1 MRDAVSVPPP
11 VSAAQRSVLYAVR
24 RRGEATVADVA
35 SMLDMTA
42 SGARQ
47 HLGALADAGLLE
59 AGDAARAPA
68 STGAPSGPTAS
79 HRRPSRCS
87 PGPTAS

>member
-1 MRDAVSVPPP
+1 MSVPPP
-11 VSAAQRSVLYAVR
+11 VTAAQRSVLYAVR

-35 SMLDMTA
+35 EMLDMTP

-47 HLGALADAGLLE
+47 HLTGLADAGLLE
-59 AGDAARAPA
+59 AGEATRAPA
-68 STGAPSGPTAS
+68 SRVAASGRTAS
-79 HRRPSRCS
+79 RRPPSRCS